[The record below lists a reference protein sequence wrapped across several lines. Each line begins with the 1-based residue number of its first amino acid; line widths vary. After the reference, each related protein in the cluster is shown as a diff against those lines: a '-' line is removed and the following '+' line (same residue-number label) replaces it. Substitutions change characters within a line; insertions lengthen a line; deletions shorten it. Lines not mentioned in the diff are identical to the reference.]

1 MNAITPVNAPVID
14 PTIGQVNFPR
24 RISVADRT
32 AAATVGAKALCHSVQ
47 AIPCQAHAFRGGEIE
62 VLERYIDTSATL
74 LTVFVA
80 AR

>member
-1 MNAITPVNAPVID
+1 M
-14 PTIGQVNFPR
+14 
-24 RISVADRT
+24 ADRA

-47 AIPCQAHAFRGGEIE
+47 AIPCQAHAFRDGEIE